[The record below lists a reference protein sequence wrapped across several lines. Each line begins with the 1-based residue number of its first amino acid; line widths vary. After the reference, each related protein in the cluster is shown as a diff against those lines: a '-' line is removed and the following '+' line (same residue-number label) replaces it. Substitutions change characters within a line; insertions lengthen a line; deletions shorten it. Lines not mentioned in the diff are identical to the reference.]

1 MVKEKIKLRFTW
13 IFLKMRPVFKWLIRL
28 RGSPQA
34 IAGGFSLGLFIAFTP
49 TIGVQIVL
57 AFSLAT
63 VLNVNRPAAVLAVW
77 LTNPVT
83 IPAIFT
89 LNYWL
94 GSLIWEGPS
103 VSVVSRRLIELAS
116 QLTTLDIWAIT
127 DQLSAVAELGM
138 DIIVPLIF
146 GSIITGTLS
155 SILTYVILLRLLTFL
170 FARRAKRKKQR
181 WSDKQ

>member
-1 MVKEKIKLRFTW
+1 MAKEKIKLRFTW
-13 IFLKMRPVFKWLIRL
+13 IFLRMRPVFKWLIRL

-49 TIGVQIVL
+49 TIGLQIVL
-57 AFSLAT
+57 AFFLAT

-77 LTNPVT
+77 ITNPVT

-103 VSVVSRRLIELAS
+103 VSVVSRRFFELAS

-138 DIIVPLIF
+138 DIIVPLIL
-146 GSIITGTLS
+146 GSIIAGTLS
-155 SILTYVILLRLLTFL
+155 SVLTYVILLRLLTFL
-170 FARRAKRKKQR
+170 SARRAKRKKQR
-181 WSDKQ
+181 

>member
-1 MVKEKIKLRFTW
+1 MAKEKIKLRFTW
-13 IFLKMRPVFKWLIRL
+13 ILLRMRPVFKWLIRL

-49 TIGVQIVL
+49 TIGLQIVL
-57 AFSLAT
+57 AFFLAT

-77 LTNPVT
+77 ITNPVT

-103 VSVVSRRLIELAS
+103 VSVVSRRFFELAS

-138 DIIVPLIF
+138 DIIVPLIL
-146 GSIITGTLS
+146 GSIIAGTLS
-155 SILTYVILLRLLTFL
+155 SVLTYVILLRLLTFL
-170 FARRAKRKKQR
+170 FARRAKRKK
-181 WSDKQ
+181 

>member
-1 MVKEKIKLRFTW
+1 
-13 IFLKMRPVFKWLIRL
+13 MRPVLKWLVRL

-57 AFSLAT
+57 AFFLAT
-63 VLNVNRPAAVLAVW
+63 ALNLNRPAAVLAVW
-77 LTNPVT
+77 VTNPVT

-94 GSLIWEGPS
+94 GSLILGGPS
-103 VSVVSRRLIELAS
+103 VSIVSRRLFELAS

-138 DIIVPLIF
+138 DIIVPLIL
-146 GSIITGTLS
+146 GSIIAGTIS
-155 SILTYVILLRLLTFL
+155 SVLTYVILLRILTFL
-170 FARRAKRKKQR
+170 FARRAKRKKER